1 LIEEHALRYLLARQ
15 IWVLRDVV
23 MPEVYEEVSNSLKVI
38 RNKNEY
44 IATWTRRGRPF
55 EKIIPRSHYTF
66 YRKGDRPDA
75 EGVVG
80 EYEAQNVER
89 ARRFALEALDL
100 GDRMD
105 LFEES
110 KPRPQAR
117 DVASFVWSIGL
128 CLILAISGTPGIHW
142 FALLLMA
149 ALLLEFVPRWG
160 RLLGSLPFYGM
171 AYTAFPIPTLLFA
184 LAYAAANFL
193 DPNTHLRRSRTALAA
208 GAGLIALANG
218 FLHGFGAAWAG
229 LAWAVIL
236 CILLVPAFLFR
247 WTAGIHH
254 RALPVLLPI
263 LAPAFALT
271 GAYVPAVILTV
282 NAYLCAAAALWAWRL
297 LPHPNA
303 ATFQGVSRVSRQ

>member
-1 LIEEHALRYLLARQ
+1 MIEEHALRYLLARQ

-23 MPEVYEEVSNSLKVI
+23 MPEVYEEVSNSLKVV
-38 RNKNEY
+38 RNKTEY

-55 EKIIPRSHYTF
+55 EKTIPRSDYTF

-105 LFEES
+105 LFDEV

-117 DVASFVWSIGL
+117 DVASFVWSFAI
-128 CLILAISGTPGIHW
+128 CSILAASGSPGILW
-142 FALLLMA
+142 FALLLLA
-149 ALLLEFVPRWG
+149 ALMIEFVPRWG
-160 RLLGSLPFYGM
+160 RLLASLPFYGM
-171 AYTAFPIPTLLFA
+171 AYTAYPLATLFYA
-184 LAYAAANFL
+184 LAFAGANFL
-193 DPNTHLRRSRTALAA
+193 DPNTQLRRSRTALAA
-208 GAGLIALANG
+208 GAGLIAVANG
-218 FLHGFGAAWAG
+218 LLHGFGVTGAG
-229 LAWAVIL
+229 LLWAV
-236 CILLVPAFLFR
+236 LLGIVLIPAFLFR

-271 GAYVPAVILTV
+271 GAFVPAAILTL
-282 NAYLCAAAALWAWRL
+282 NAYLCAGAALWAWRL